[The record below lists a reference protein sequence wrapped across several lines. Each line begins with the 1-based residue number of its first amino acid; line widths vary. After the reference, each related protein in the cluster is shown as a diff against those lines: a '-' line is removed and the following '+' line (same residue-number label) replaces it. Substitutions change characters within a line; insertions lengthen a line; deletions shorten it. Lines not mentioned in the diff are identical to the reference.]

1 MENTKEELTEQLN
14 VITVNKMKAVAAQSY
29 ELASMYRDKEK
40 DLILKLEE
48 LENNKSN

>member
-1 MENTKEELTEQLN
+1 MEYTQEELTEQQNL
-14 VITVNKMKAVAAQSY
+14 ITEEKIKAVAAQSY

-48 LENNKSN
+48 LENNNN